1 VSLTVQID
9 SARYRNAL
17 NDFVYRLNADAAT
30 LLKEEM
36 RLLLRDIIRFTPPN
50 NKKQGEGAIGGDL
63 FGGKRKSGA
72 RYSSI
77 GLFQRIGQSTL
88 QPPRKNGQSG
98 LTGRVNLGWERS
110 KTIRIYRK
118 FWKPNASLSEM
129 EAFHKRYQNP
139 RTGRTGHISQSVIGR
154 WKVQDQMWVSDS
166 AAAAYFKSLASRVGF
181 TKAGWLKAAIR
192 VGLNVPS
199 WIGRHVAYARGDY
212 NPPTANKLEIEA
224 INRSSKIPNYY
235 ERHVYPAMQSR
246 VRSIESEVKR
256 LLSGGKSRRG
266 SLANTPTG
274 QA

>member
-1 VSLTVQID
+1 MSLTVQID

-17 NDFVYRLNADAAT
+17 NDFVYKLNADSVL

-36 RLLLRDIIRFTPPN
+36 RLLLRDVIRFTPPN

-63 FGGKRKSGA
+63 FGGKRIRRSSGG
-72 RYSSI
+72 RESSI
-77 GLFQRIGQSTL
+77 GIFQRIGKSSL
-88 QPPRKNGQSG
+88 VPPRKNGETVG
-98 LTGRVNLGWERS
+98 VRLGWEGS
-110 KTIRIYRK
+110 KTIRIMRK

-129 EAFHKRYQNP
+129 EAFHKRFQNP
-139 RTGRTGHISQSVIGR
+139 RTGRTGVVSRSTVGR

-166 AAAAYFKSLASRVGF
+166 AASAYFKSLASRVGF

-192 VGLNVPS
+192 VGLNVPG
-199 WIGRHVAYARGDY
+199 WISRHVAYARGDY
-212 NPPTANKLEIEA
+212 NPPTGKKLEIEA

-235 ERHVYPAMQSR
+235 ERHVLPATRNR
-246 VRSIESEVKR
+246 VWSVEKEIKR
-256 LLSGGKSRRG
+256 LLEGGKSRRG